1 MKTPIFPIIMAVLWL
16 GSCRQ
21 TPQTPSEAVQKL
33 PPQSIEIQEPII
45 NEELMVERSS
55 RCKFSETNGCYL
67 INTDY
72 VIYQD
77 CDSLHVFRPDMATFE
92 RFKHYGDALATD
104 KNHIYYRGKPMP
116 IATEGFEVVG
126 RQERLNED
134 FSDYYGEDYLW
145 KTDQFAFFGTQKLDV
160 AHPKTFRAT
169 QYFNGNDFEDEAYF
183 YYIDFEKKTPI
194 FEKIARKDYDSTAV
208 YDQGKP
214 VFYKGEAVKKVNE
227 LLGKTSRFVVKIT
240 DRGGGKLEL
249 TDVTQGFDVATL
261 KGISDRYS
269 MDKNHVYC
277 GIAPVPIA
285 SDRLAFVK
293 VFDQIN
299 SLYVTDGRV
308 IYQNDSI
315 LRKGLDVAT
324 FGMFP
329 KSDFYYDKHG
339 IYKREYDEKTES
351 LVNIK
356 MPFIY
361 KEPVSLQT
369 ATYVNNHFI
378 YGNQVVYPWGD
389 TPQLFKN
396 LTDEQLHLIKT
407 TGAELTNINDK
418 VFVKEVFD
426 YNLYRANNNIY
437 WGGKPLQAD
446 AETFTAEGHFFKDKD
461 HLYYYDQEG
470 GLFIVKNVSPSSFK
484 MTRNGLY
491 DDGEYLYHFDQKL
504 IRSEQWE
511 LLAIYAGYRLGCS
524 LDTRPASN
532 YYFFKN
538 IEGYHLVEIS
548 DKVQIRFLGKTL
560 PKESKSYI
568 LRE

>member
-1 MKTPIFPIIMAVLWL
+1 MKTLILHIIAMFSLK
-16 GSCRQ
+16 SC
-21 TPQTPSEAVQKL
+21 PQTPLDTMQKL
-33 PPQSIEIQEPII
+33 PLKYVEIQEPII
-45 NEELMVERSS
+45 NKSLRVAGGSH
-55 RCKFSETNGCYL
+55 CKFSETNGCYL
-67 INTDY
+67 VNANY

-77 CDSLHVFRPDMATFE
+77 CDSLHIFYPDMATFK
-92 RFKHYGDALATD
+92 RFKHFGQVLATD

-116 IATEGFEVVG
+116 IATEGFEVVAG
-126 RQERLNED
+126 KHRSRDKIGN
-134 FSDYYGEDYLW
+134 YYGEDYFW

-183 YYIDFEKKTPI
+183 YYIDFDKKTPI
-194 FEKIARKDYDSTAV
+194 FEKIAKTEIDSTIV
-208 YDQGKP
+208 YHQGKKLYYEGE
-214 VFYKGEAVKKVNE
+214 VVKRVNRVLYKTSKYVLINTAWSGEAPV
-227 LLGKTSRFVVKIT
+227 
-240 DRGGGKLEL
+240 LEKATGNFDAETL
-249 TDVTQGFDVATL
+249 QGL
-261 KGISDRYS
+261 SPSYS
-269 MDKNHVYC
+269 KDKNHVYC

-293 VFDQIN
+293 VFDQVN
-299 SLYVTDGRV
+299 SQYVTDGRV

-315 LRKGLDVAT
+315 LRKGLDAAT

-407 TGAELTNINDK
+407 TGAKLTNINDK

-426 YNLYRANNNIY
+426 YNLYRANNTIY
-437 WGGKPLQAD
+437 WDGKPLQAD
-446 AETFTAEGHFFKDKD
+446 AKTFTSEGFFFKDKD
-461 HLYYYDQEG
+461 HLYQFDREE

-524 LDTRPASN
+524 LDTNPVSD
-532 YYFFKN
+532 YYLFKN
-538 IEGYHLVEIS
+538 SEGYHLVEIS
-548 DKVQIRFLGKTL
+548 DEVQIRFLGKTL
-560 PKESKSYI
+560 PKRSETYI
-568 LRE
+568 LTQ